1 MFQTQGSAQPI
12 REPDPLVM
20 DMLSGPWNHCLMPY
34 RPWGGLTSN
43 CLRGGRPGWAAT
55 VSWPFSR
62 VEHLALLASIFGDVM
77 GLQSGGSK
85 EHGRKRPD
93 FQTIGVLQPINM

>member
-1 MFQTQGSAQPI
+1 
-12 REPDPLVM
+12 
-20 DMLSGPWNHCLMPY
+20 
-34 RPWGGLTSN
+34 
-43 CLRGGRPGWAAT
+43 